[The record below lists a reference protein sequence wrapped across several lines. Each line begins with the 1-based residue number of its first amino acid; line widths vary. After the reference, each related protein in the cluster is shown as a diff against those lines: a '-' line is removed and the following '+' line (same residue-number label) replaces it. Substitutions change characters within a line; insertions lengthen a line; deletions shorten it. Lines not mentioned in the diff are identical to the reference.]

1 MPTTNSPNLDAP
13 RRPSPPVDAFFDEVL
28 KSVHECRVRRQKEGI
43 PGKSTFT
50 ICETAELT
58 GQDVDEI
65 RYSVLHGE
73 ISASNPTGMQWLIP
87 RDEVLKLMPSK
98 IDDCEV

>member
-1 MPTTNSPNLDAP
+1 MPTSIPTDTPH
-13 RRPSPPVDAFFDEVL
+13 RPAPPVDAFFDMVM
-28 KSVHECRVRRQKEGI
+28 KTVHERLALRQKEGI
-43 PGKSTFT
+43 PGNSTFT

-58 GQDVDEI
+58 GEEVDEI

-73 ISASNPTGMQWLIP
+73 ILASNPTGMEWLIP